1 MSHQERFEGIPP
13 MIRKAPLDDV
23 PWTTSASMMP

>member
-13 MIRKAPLDDV
+13 MIRKAPLGDV